1 MSLMLFVCTGNVCRS
16 PFAERYARLAAE
28 RATVTEWDFAS
39 AGAGALVGSG
49 MDRCM
54 ATELQQLG
62 GDPSGFHARPLEREI
77 IESADLIIGMETFH
91 RTYVLDDFP
100 GLVRRTFTLGQ
111 LARVA
116 REHPAQEHGAALL
129 QAIGAFRHR
138 AREEDDI
145 PDPYRRGQ
153 DVAHQVATRIAS
165 LVDELV
171 PRLAD

>member
-1 MSLMLFVCTGNVCRS
+1 MLFVCTGNVCRS
-16 PFAERYARLAAE
+16 PFAERYARLVAE
-28 RATVTEWDFAS
+28 RAAVTGWTFAS

-62 GDPSGFHARPLEREI
+62 GDPEGFRARSLSRDVI
-77 IESADLIIGMETFH
+77 GSADLIVGMETFH
-91 RTYVLDDFP
+91 RSYVLDDFP

-116 REHPAQEHGAALL
+116 REHPPEEHGTELL

-138 AREEDDI
+138 AREEDDV

-153 DVAHQVATRIAS
+153 DVAHQVATRIAA
-165 LVDELV
+165 LLDELV